1 MSPSQ
6 MAEVSTAKNNSAA
19 ETGQSPHSLLLLAV
33 WFCCSSNL
41 STHSSKSQPCS
52 CSGCQIHP
60 LVGTE
65 HRNSL
70 PHTLCSVLC
79 QGSTSS
85 QCTQAPLPC
94 SPAWRSPQRA
104 PAAQAFTEVQHYTGS
119 RGFIPELHFQL
130 AQARA
135 GDSSLLTTSGW
146 GEEVSTFP
154 SLPSRGCDHTELLA
168 QGTGTEPQ
176 EQQFPKGPPFSPAL
190 SDP

>member
-85 QCTQAPLPC
+85 QCTQAPFPC

-104 PAAQAFTEVQHYTGS
+104 PAAQAFTEVQQLHREQRIYS
-119 RGFIPELHFQL
+119 RAALPVSPSMSGGFLPPDHFRL
-130 AQARA
+130 
-135 GDSSLLTTSGW
+135 G
-146 GEEVSTFP
+146 
-154 SLPSRGCDHTELLA
+154 
-168 QGTGTEPQ
+168 
-176 EQQFPKGPPFSPAL
+176 
-190 SDP
+190 